1 MTTETKKEE
10 ENKSQL
16 AKDLSHALFVCR
28 LRDDLAELVDDARVQ
43 DMRATDADIRK
54 KIADSYLRATVL
66 LGCAIA
72 GSKDIQRTARK

>member
-1 MTTETKKEE
+1 MEE

-43 DMRATDADIRK
+43 DNSATDNDIRK
-54 KIADSYLRATVL
+54 KIHASYLKATVL
-66 LGCAIA
+66 LACAIVD
-72 GSKDIQRTARK
+72 SKDLQKASGK